1 MKQQV
6 NIATIFPK
14 HLFWD
19 MDYDKL
25 NLEKD
30 KAIIIPR
37 AMYATTPDTFEQ
49 DINRLEQLY
58 TPRVIIKYL
67 KNTKEN
73 ISNKVCILCMVC
85 YLIIVFS
92 LGATRWESRGSG
104 ALGLHHSLHL

>member
-1 MKQQV
+1 MKNKV

-49 DINRLEQLY
+49 DIKRLEQL
-58 TPRVIIKYL
+58 
-67 KNTKEN
+67 
-73 ISNKVCILCMVC
+73 
-85 YLIIVFS
+85 
-92 LGATRWESRGSG
+92 
-104 ALGLHHSLHL
+104 

>member
-1 MKQQV
+1 MKNKV

-37 AMYATTPDTFEQ
+37 AMYATTKDTFDQ
-49 DINRLEQLY
+49 DIEKLEQFY
-58 TPRVIIKYL
+58 TKEQIIEHL
-67 KNTKEN
+67 KNTKEL
-73 ISNKVCILCMVC
+73 ISNQVCVLVSKR
-85 YLIIVFS
+85 YNVEQFYRFKL
-92 LGATRWESRGSG
+92 
-104 ALGLHHSLHL
+104 